1 VDAALDA
8 TREHQVTVALGEQ
21 RVVLATTDVLAGMEL
36 RATLADDDVT
46 GDAMLTTEDFNAQ
59 TFAFGFAT
67 VAGTTYTFFV
77 SHDIMFLKG
86 FTIL

>member
-1 VDAALDA
+1 MISAHADVVAGVVDGAA
-8 TREHQVTVALGEQ
+8 
-21 RVVLATTDVLAGMEL
+21 
-36 RATLADDDVT
+36 LADDDVT

>member
-1 VDAALDA
+1 MVFA
-8 TREHQVTVALGEQ
+8 H
-21 RVVLATTDVLAGMEL
+21 TDVVA
-36 RATLADDDVT
+36 RIVDSATLADDDVT

-77 SHDIMFLKG
+77 SHNILFLKG
-86 FTIL
+86 FTILFFS

>member
-1 VDAALDA
+1 MISAHADVIAGVVDGAA
-8 TREHQVTVALGEQ
+8 
-21 RVVLATTDVLAGMEL
+21 
-36 RATLADDDVT
+36 LADDDVT